1 MSVTGSVVGGVKA
14 VQNDQDLVFTFT
26 DTNSGTTTNT
36 NNIFYFTFSNSS
48 GVNIVCP
55 LANGTDINP
64 DGNACEPGSL
74 PAGRSAQS
82 AIIVKATGPG
92 PIVVKACVGPTGTTV
107 CKSLTVR
114 YLG

>member
-1 MSVTGSVVGGVKA
+1 MTVTGSVVGGVKA

-36 NNIFYFTFSNSS
+36 DNIFYYTFTNSTV
-48 GVNIVCP
+48 VNIVCP

-64 DGNACEPGSL
+64 DGYGCEPGAL

-82 AIIVKATGPG
+82 AIIVNRVNPAR
-92 PIVVKACVGPTGTTV
+92 
-107 CKSLTVR
+107 SS
-114 YLG
+114 